1 MDAVSQN
8 FQWGVKMSEFY
19 VHIVEYST
27 NKSVKT
33 MGPHSENMAD
43 RIDSG
48 VSINLDH
55 ERFYTI
61 INEQPEYKEGE

>member
-1 MDAVSQN
+1 MITKKLQ
-8 FQWGVKMSEFY
+8 K
-19 VHIVEYST
+19 H
-27 NKSVKT
+27 
-33 MGPHSENMAD
+33 
-43 RIDSG
+43 SG